1 MKKVPIAKLLV
12 LLLLAGICAKVFLCG
27 AVFYYLTNGNW
38 CWIIP
43 AVVVMLVLELIL
55 LCVKFSKYHGYVQ

>member
-1 MKKVPIAKLLV
+1 MKKFFKLVFAKLFF
-12 LLLLAGICAKVFLCG
+12 LLLLAGICTKVFLCG
-27 AVFYYLTNGNW
+27 AVFYYLTDGNW

-55 LCVKFSKYHGYVQ
+55 FVRKFL